1 MSTSATERALAGESK
16 MRNEDFP
23 STEGLTKRTMV
34 DAIMRKAHGC
44 SDPAMVRYY
53 MSWKRDQLCQQ
64 YRNYPA

>member
-1 MSTSATERALAGESK
+1 